1 MYKIVTNQSGSRTI
15 EVSESHLSTLER
27 YHLLDQLVGS
37 NGIIDEEVLDK
48 LKLTI
53 RSILSNDGSSD
64 KALLDLCF
72 DVIYH
77 SNMKAIGLTNLIALY
92 QQWEQERAADT
103 TSEEQPEPTAE

>member
-1 MYKIVTNQSGSRTI
+1 MYTIVTNQSGSRTI

-37 NGIIDEEVLDK
+37 NGIVDEEVLDK

-77 SNMKAIGLTNLIALY
+77 SNMKATGLGNLIALY
-92 QQWEQERAADT
+92 RQWEKEKVETDPTTQET
-103 TSEEQPEPTAE
+103 E

>member
-53 RSILSNDGSSD
+53 RSILSAATRHCSTCASTSS
-64 KALLDLCF
+64 
-72 DVIYH
+72 
-77 SNMKAIGLTNLIALY
+77 
-92 QQWEQERAADT
+92 T
-103 TSEEQPEPTAE
+103 TAT